1 MLDYGLPEMERPPD
15 WPVKPLQKMPFRRQ
29 VSATKNNLQ
38 QGKKNMDLELAGK
51 SVIVTGGASNIG
63 RAITLGFAR
72 EGAKITIADLD
83 VDQAA
88 LVAKEATR
96 LGAAGVHVVKTDV
109 TDLDQVKA
117 MVAGAVSEY
126 GGIDALVNNVGWD
139 DLKFFMQTTPDFW
152 QKIVQINFI
161 AMLNCTYSVLEHM
174 IPSSKGGSIVSLS
187 SDASRQGE
195 PREAVYGAMK
205 AGVNS
210 FMKTIAKEN
219 GRYGI
224 RCNAVCPGVTVPED
238 DEEVGAN
245 SMWAKGKVMFTDE
258 QFAQIAKSLPLKKLG
273 RPKDLA
279 NAVVFLS
286 SKAAGHITGQVLS
299 VSGGYSMIG

>member
-1 MLDYGLPEMERPPD
+1 
-15 WPVKPLQKMPFRRQ
+15 
-29 VSATKNNLQ
+29 
-38 QGKKNMDLELAGK
+38 MDLELAGK